1 MTPTP
6 WPYHP
11 SDLLNAVNMPTQL
24 HRFLVGLLTG
34 NPENENPSERVSN
47 LVQSFGQDLIYAV
60 ACGQHKPPKHV
71 LLPYA
76 VKTLNGNTE
85 IIKAINKFG
94 HGMSY
99 TQLEENDTALC
110 LQKLTSGLNERV
122 VLPASIKSHVF
133 TTLAWVNIDRI
144 EEILS
149 GKGTSH
155 RVNGIAVQPKVF
167 GPGPPPDDLPHI
179 DKLKQRTLSTEYQ
192 SQLDVY
198 VAGSRVGPHPL
209 KTKDD
214 YVCEANKAARSAHQ
228 KNMLWILARL
238 ANSEDQKIPSWT
250 GFNIQTRDQVQV
262 TPDVVQYLPTIMP
275 QQQNYQQCL
284 RSLTNQRKS
293 ERNCVYQ
300 QLSLSWI
307 KHFTR
312 KQPKLHG
319 SNTSFRTL
327 F

>member
-1 MTPTP
+1 MT
-6 WPYHP
+6 
-11 SDLLNAVNMPTQL
+11 
-24 HRFLVGLLTG
+24 
-34 NPENENPSERVSN
+34 
-47 LVQSFGQDLIYAV
+47 
-60 ACGQHKPPKHV
+60 
-71 LLPYA
+71 
-76 VKTLNGNTE
+76 
-85 IIKAINKFG
+85 INKFG